1 MKLTEQTSIEKV
13 RKKIDLQSNICKF
26 DILEM
31 ILRSEELKAD
41 YNVSDKDLILL
52 FDEIDIK
59 ELQSEFELMSWDK
72 ELLILYIKAI
82 RLGVLKTINRLLENE
97 DNSRLYELKSKYENL
112 LKTIWDIF
120 SISK

>member
-1 MKLTEQTSIEKV
+1 MNLSKNSPIDIV
-13 RKKIDLQSNICKF
+13 RKKIDSQSSICKF

-31 ILRSEELKAD
+31 ILRSEELKSD

-59 ELQSEFELMSWDK
+59 ELQLEFESMNWDK
-72 ELLILYIKAI
+72 DLLILYIKAI
-82 RLGVLKTINRLLENE
+82 RLWVLKIINKLLENE
-97 DNSRLYELKSKYENL
+97 SNSILNVLKSKYENL